1 MTRLLA
7 DAISHINFGCITNAR
22 TVTIKY
28 SKHTDALCK
37 ILYDNGVIQGYSG
50 MEASSKNKNR
60 VCFKSRVIRVEFK
73 FRADKSFFKGIRR
86 ISRPGGKA
94 YWNIGTMTRR
104 IAHDNNIIVIST
116 SQGMMTLKDAVLRN
130 IGGEA
135 VCAVYMR
142 GA

>member
-1 MTRLLA
+1 MTRILT

-28 SKHTDALCK
+28 SKQTNELCK
-37 ILYDNGVIQGYSG
+37 ILYDNGVIQGYSS
-50 MEASSKNKNR
+50 MTVVPHR
-60 VCFKSRVIRVEFK
+60 VGIKKLVIRVEFK
-73 FRADKSFFKGIRR
+73 FRTDKSFFKGIRR
-86 ISRPGGKA
+86 ISHPGGRA
-94 YWNIGTMTRR
+94 YWNIAEMTRR
-104 IAHDNNIIVIST
+104 IAHNNNIIVLST
-116 SQGMMTLKDAVLRN
+116 SRGMMTLKDAVLHN

>member
-1 MTRLLA
+1 MTRYLA

-28 SKHTDALCK
+28 SKHTNELCK
-37 ILYDNGVIQGYSG
+37 ILYDNGVIQGYSSMTMVPG
-50 MEASSKNKNR
+50 TVGIKNT
-60 VCFKSRVIRVEFK
+60 VILVEFK
-73 FRADKSFFKGIRR
+73 YRADKSFFKGIRR

-94 YWNIGTMTRR
+94 YWNIAAMSRR
-104 IAHDNNIIVIST
+104 RAHDNNIIIFST
-116 SQGMMTLKDAVLRN
+116 SRGMMTLKDALLHN